1 MTKITLTRLPE
12 HVRPTGDETVN
23 EDASL
28 ERWAELMR
36 AQLSERFSGA
46 SVEIPTA
53 RTRDSA
59 VPDVEVEADSAEGK
73 RVAIETV
80 KGIAASVSAQED
92 WIVPEVGG

>member
-1 MTKITLTRLPE
+1 MRKIVLTALPE
-12 HVRPTGDETVN
+12 HVRPRGDETVN

-36 AQLSERFSGA
+36 AQLSERFPGA

-59 VPDVEVEADSAEGK
+59 VPDVEVEADSAEEK
-73 RVAIETV
+73 RMALETV
-80 KGIAASVSAQED
+80 NEIAALVSAQED